1 MRQDLRS
8 GARPERHG
16 LSLTEQ
22 AYAVLR
28 ERVMTGE
35 MRPGTELSEPE
46 LAAEFAMSKTP
57 VREALARLCA
67 EGLMEAYPRRGYRVT
82 PVTLKDLDD
91 LFAVRGAIEA
101 LAAALAAEHMTAE
114 ELDALAALAGGA
126 AESGGRPGAALDE
139 REGVRGIVAANRRF
153 HAAIA
158 EGARNSRLATLV
170 VGHLEQCSRLF
181 FIGARIRDVTDE
193 TGEDH
198 ARLVRAIRSRDAAAA
213 SAAMLA
219 HNDHTRRG
227 LLSALT
233 ADGMFL

>member
-1 MRQDLRS
+1 
-8 GARPERHG
+8 
-16 LSLTEQ
+16 
-22 AYAVLR
+22 
-28 ERVMTGE
+28 MTGE
-35 MRPGTELSEPE
+35 MRPGAEMSEPE

-82 PVTLKDLDD
+82 PVTLKDMDD

-101 LAAALAAEHMTAE
+101 LAAALAAEHMSAT
-114 ELDALAALAGGA
+114 ELDALEALAGGTA
-126 AESGGRPGAALDE
+126 ATGRLAGATSDE
-139 REGVRGIVAANRRF
+139 RAGVRGLVAANRRF

-158 EGARNSRLATLV
+158 DGARNPRLAALV

-181 FIGARIRDVTDE
+181 FLGARIRDVTDE

-198 ARLVRAIRSRDAAAA
+198 AALVRAIRSRDAAAA

-233 ADGMFL
+233 ADGLLF